1 MEATNKI
8 KTMVVVISSTGG
20 AAQHQGGAL
29 GQYEYVEDRGYF
41 VQTSTD
47 MENELYQPKYLY
59 PDENDEWWVGST
71 PGESRGCLYNPYP
84 TPSKTLP
91 ASGWQYAH
99 SKAWHDDPFLTVS
112 PGPLPPL
119 PSQNT
124 VTATGAAA
132 EKWPE
137 WLGVFTRT
145 ERWWNGRPVFVN
157 TQGRLLHH
165 GADDYGWVIGCK
177 LGGYKALSGSRA
189 HHSPASERS
198 WTYWTGSEWRP
209 ASITVTGFN
218 STQTQTQ
225 ENL

>member
-1 MEATNKI
+1 MAAKFNMEATNKI

-124 VTATGAAA
+124 VTATAL
-132 EKWPE
+132 EPQ
-137 WLGVFTRT
+137 LRS
-145 ERWWNGRPVFVN
+145 GRSGWECSPGLRGGGMG
-157 TQGRLLHH
+157 GRCLSTPR
-165 GADDYGWVIGCK
+165 
-177 LGGYKALSGSRA
+177 GGSCIMVLMTMAG
-189 HHSPASERS
+189 
-198 WTYWTGSEWRP
+198 
-209 ASITVTGFN
+209 
-218 STQTQTQ
+218 
-225 ENL
+225 